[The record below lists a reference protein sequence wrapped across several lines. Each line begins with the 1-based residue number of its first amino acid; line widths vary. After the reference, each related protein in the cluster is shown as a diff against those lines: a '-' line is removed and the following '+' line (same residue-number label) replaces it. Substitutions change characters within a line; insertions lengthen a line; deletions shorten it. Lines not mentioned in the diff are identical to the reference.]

1 MLLNKSKLEIM
12 VHLCM
17 ELELKKSNESIDLKI
32 VNILS
37 DITNTLDISMN
48 KDP

>member
-1 MLLNKSKLEIM
+1 
-12 VHLCM
+12 M